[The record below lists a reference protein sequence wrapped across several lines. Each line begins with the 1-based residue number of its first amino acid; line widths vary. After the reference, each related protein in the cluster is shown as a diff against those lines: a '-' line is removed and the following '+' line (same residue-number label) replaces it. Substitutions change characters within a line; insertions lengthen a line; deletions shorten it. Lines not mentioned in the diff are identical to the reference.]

1 MFNPF
6 YKKTIWRN
14 LPETSSAVN
23 ARNLNN
29 IEEGIETLDARVSSL
44 SEFETEDIDFDKD
57 LLTEDNKNE

>member
-57 LLTEDNKNE
+57 LPAEDNKNE